1 MSQVSRDIRLA
12 GVQMPGRHADE
23 GKWNDAK
30 DAAHKQYPEISEDNE
45 RFWKIVE
52 TIYQNM
58 GGT

>member
-1 MSQVSRDIRLA
+1 MNEISKSIRMA
-12 GVQMPGRHADE
+12 GVQMPGRKDE

-30 DAAHKQYPEISEDNE
+30 KAAHKEYPDMGEDND

-52 TIYQNM
+52 TIYENM